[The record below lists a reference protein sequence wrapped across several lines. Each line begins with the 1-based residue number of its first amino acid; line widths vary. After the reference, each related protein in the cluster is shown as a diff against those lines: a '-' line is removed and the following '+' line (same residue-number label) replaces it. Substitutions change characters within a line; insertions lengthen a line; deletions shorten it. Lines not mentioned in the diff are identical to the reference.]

1 MATSELTTAESIGDM
16 DPEDARECLLFAA
29 CNAANKMLRKIR
41 SGVYD
46 EHGAEISAPMADSQ
60 LLSDL
65 REACYQR
72 MLEKFGLN
80 GDEPDE

>member
-1 MATSELTTAESIGDM
+1 MASDLAAAESIGDM

-29 CNAANKMLRKIR
+29 CNAANKMLHKIR
-41 SGVYD
+41 SGTYD
-46 EHGAEISAPMADSQ
+46 EHGAKILEPMADSQ
-60 LLSDL
+60 LLDDL

-72 MLEKFGLN
+72 MLVKFGLN